1 MMNQTMGRKIDV
13 LEHALVDSAVL
24 YNTIN
29 LTQNVIPG
37 HVWCRQNGELYN
49 LNEKI
54 HFPEN
59 AHYSDMVKYWS
70 DKVMDSR
77 ENFVHFFS
85 RDYLLQSFQEGLSH
99 VSHRHWTVSCD
110 GIHSLYVEHHIIM
123 YADEVTGDVC
133 AVTYAIDLTPKYK
146 EEQYQKQLENKQR
159 ELEVALEDAK
169 LARKGREAQQALSAI
184 GDILGN
190 LVAFDHV
197 TNVQELREELPA
209 LMASLGTYSKSDR
222 AYIFGWASEE
232 KQILRMTGEWVREG
246 VMPTMDIMQDV
257 HMADLPHWAPKLRR
271 GEPIISLDW
280 EAEKEKA
287 PEEYA
292 VFDGQDIHSLVVIPA
307 FTAGKFN
314 GYIGLD
320 NPSLDMMDT
329 SVSVLTSVARYIGGL
344 KSNLLLVDALEAK
357 QASLEQSLQKLN
369 QEKEILNAL
378 SIDCTSVYY
387 CDLDTDVMETLKCE
401 AGTNMGAFE
410 KDIMT
415 GLHSY
420 AFRLKQYYDN
430 FVVKES
436 APDFME
442 KMSAANLKS
451 YLADHDRFVYR
462 FRVQTNPAGKSC
474 FEAQIVRLKETEG
487 FKVVMGYRYIDDIL
501 MEQEKQQ
508 IRLENALA
516 EARFNSELVGT
527 ISKFYWLIYQMNLQD
542 GTYEEISSGEDMHRL
557 TGKHGNTQEVF
568 HQAVETVVNKEYHE
582 KMKAFLDMSTLAERL
597 NQAKQESD
605 AEAIAAEYQA
615 KDGSWHL
622 ARFVVKNRDD
632 QGRPIHVLY
641 IVRQI
646 DTEKKMEAEY
656 KQKLW
661 ETAQEAR
668 RANMAKTDFLR
679 RMSHDI
685 RTPINGIRGLLTMAD
700 HFTDD
705 MEKQKEYR
713 DKMKNVTGY
722 LLDLVNSVLDMN
734 KLESGNVILEHKPFD
749 VCELLQ
755 DVRNIIEPQAK
766 EKGIKLIRDK
776 GGIQHHHLL
785 GSPVHLRQILQ
796 NVASNAVKYS
806 PVGSQIHLTTCE
818 KEYKDGKAL
827 FQMTCTD
834 NGQGMSEE
842 FLKKAFEPFAQ
853 ENQDARTTYT
863 GTGLGLAITKQ
874 LVELLGGTI
883 TLDSKLHEG
892 TTVTILLPLD
902 VDLSK
907 EVPKEIEKK
916 PDHVCLKGR
925 KVLLVEDNEL
935 NMEIAKFILEYRGL
949 DVTTAMNG
957 QEAVGLFAQSE
968 EGFFDV
974 VLMDIMMPVMGGLE
988 ATRTIRRMERS
999 DAKTVP
1005 IFAMTANAFLE
1016 DQKRS
1021 RDAGMNEHLTKP
1033 LKEEVLFETIAKY
1046 LR

>member
-1 MMNQTMGRKIDV
+1 MMSQTMGRKMDV

-59 AHYSDMVKYWS
+59 APYSDMVKYWS
-70 DKVMDSR
+70 DKVIDSR
-77 ENFVHFFS
+77 EAFVHFFS

-133 AVTYAIDLTPKYK
+133 AVTYAIDLTPKYR

-159 ELEVALEDAK
+159 ELEAALEDAK

-314 GYIGLD
+314 GYIGFD

-344 KSNLLLVDALEAK
+344 KANLMLVDALESK

-462 FRVQTNPAGKSC
+462 FRVQMNPAGKSC
-474 FEAQIVRLKETEG
+474 FEAQIVRLKEAEG

-508 IRLENALA
+508 IQLENALA
-516 EARFNSELVGT
+516 EARFNSEIKGSS
-527 ISKFYWLIYQMNLQD
+527 SKI
-542 GTYEEISSGEDMHRL
+542 
-557 TGKHGNTQEVF
+557 
-568 HQAVETVVNKEYHE
+568 
-582 KMKAFLDMSTLAERL
+582 
-597 NQAKQESD
+597 
-605 AEAIAAEYQA
+605 
-615 KDGSWHL
+615 
-622 ARFVVKNRDD
+622 
-632 QGRPIHVLY
+632 
-641 IVRQI
+641 
-646 DTEKKMEAEY
+646 
-656 KQKLW
+656 
-661 ETAQEAR
+661 
-668 RANMAKTDFLR
+668 
-679 RMSHDI
+679 
-685 RTPINGIRGLLTMAD
+685 
-700 HFTDD
+700 
-705 MEKQKEYR
+705 
-713 DKMKNVTGY
+713 
-722 LLDLVNSVLDMN
+722 
-734 KLESGNVILEHKPFD
+734 
-749 VCELLQ
+749 
-755 DVRNIIEPQAK
+755 
-766 EKGIKLIRDK
+766 
-776 GGIQHHHLL
+776 
-785 GSPVHLRQILQ
+785 
-796 NVASNAVKYS
+796 
-806 PVGSQIHLTTCE
+806 
-818 KEYKDGKAL
+818 
-827 FQMTCTD
+827 
-834 NGQGMSEE
+834 
-842 FLKKAFEPFAQ
+842 
-853 ENQDARTTYT
+853 
-863 GTGLGLAITKQ
+863 
-874 LVELLGGTI
+874 
-883 TLDSKLHEG
+883 
-892 TTVTILLPLD
+892 
-902 VDLSK
+902 
-907 EVPKEIEKK
+907 
-916 PDHVCLKGR
+916 
-925 KVLLVEDNEL
+925 
-935 NMEIAKFILEYRGL
+935 
-949 DVTTAMNG
+949 
-957 QEAVGLFAQSE
+957 
-968 EGFFDV
+968 
-974 VLMDIMMPVMGGLE
+974 
-988 ATRTIRRMERS
+988 
-999 DAKTVP
+999 
-1005 IFAMTANAFLE
+1005 
-1016 DQKRS
+1016 
-1021 RDAGMNEHLTKP
+1021 
-1033 LKEEVLFETIAKY
+1033 
-1046 LR
+1046 